1 MRSTGKVS
9 GLGVVD
15 LFSEPY
21 KEEDAYVEDSDT
33 ASMSQLSWDS
43 SLRDD
48 GNESVSTVE
57 SSSSSETKSSKK
69 SWAKA
74 NVKAH
79 VKPWKDKKVKK
90 ELREKSDEL
99 DAERRAHRALE
110 EQFVGM
116 KLVVAK
122 AKKKE
127 LREKSDELDAERR
140 AHRALE
146 EQFVGM
152 KLVVAKAEEEKE
164 ELLDSLQKARYERDL
179 ARVTAENEIYQLME
193 RLKESETKRKE
204 LEAKLQQLEDQS
216 NRTKKRPSKGPG
228 ILRGSVDIASRRW
241 RFARRN
247 PNSAQGPTVPVDCI
261 AE

>member
-1 MRSTGKVS
+1 MGEKNKHLIAPDRSIMRSTGKVS

-79 VKPWKDKKVKK
+79 VKPWKDKKV
-90 ELREKSDEL
+90 
-99 DAERRAHRALE
+99 
-110 EQFVGM
+110 
-116 KLVVAK
+116 
-122 AKKKE
+122 KKE